1 MGELVIVV
9 VLIYCHVA
17 HLFCNARGEAFHT
30 LTVSQDVQ
38 RARDHRH
45 FLALCQHHSRK
56 VSAHTAALFVV
67 AADVGKLLVKMQ
79 IVVESDDGEGERVEL
94 FDYLR
99 RVDGSE
105 GEDVHAS
112 SRHFV
117 DGGKLLVL
125 VVAADL
131 FIDHF

>member
-1 MGELVIVV
+1 
-9 VLIYCHVA
+9 
-17 HLFCNARGEAFHT
+17 
-30 LTVSQDVQ
+30 
-38 RARDHRH
+38 
-45 FLALCQHHSRK
+45 
-56 VSAHTAALFVV
+56 
-67 AADVGKLLVKMQ
+67 MQ